1 MRKFKRLIQED
12 KLNSKHAYKTYLP
25 HCTCWAYTVQDKPTA
40 LRILQELFNNIEK
53 SDMEI
58 ARELLQFAMTQKKYT
73 KPSETYTNAQ
83 LVNQLRKG
91 HRLFT
96 NSNFWF
102 PDNMK
107 ISPRWEFGYIGNPH
121 ISPQNANDHTRT
133 LIFLEANRRFAG
145 LCARYRERY
154 HQIIFSHAINGLG
167 FGFGPIATANFV
179 LSTTFKKCSTI
190 GTP

>member
-58 ARELLQFAMTQKKYT
+58 TRELLQFAMTQKKYT

-96 NSNFWF
+96 NSDFRC
-102 PDNMK
+102 PQDMK
-107 ISPRWEFGYIGNPH
+107 TYPCYEFSYIG
-121 ISPQNANDHTRT
+121 D
-133 LIFLEANRRFAG
+133 LYFLETNRRFAS
-145 LCARYRERY
+145 LYDRHY
-154 HQIIFSHAINGLG
+154 HTIFSHAINGLG

-179 LSTTFKKCSTI
+179 LSTTFKRGSTI
-190 GTP
+190 TTP